1 MFNWLSHSTQILSKV
16 ITKLETGE
24 RIGQLLTVI
33 AAAVIAYI
41 FIGLLKE
48 PAMAYLSGAGT
59 GMGVVQFLVYLAVVF
74 AAVGTAFYFFSRW
87 ISDAQTQ
94 DDEEVLAEA
103 HRISGQYDDPA
114 DLIKHIK

>member
-1 MFNWLSHSTQILSKV
+1 MFNWLSENTQILAKV

-24 RIGQLLTVI
+24 RISQLLTAI
-33 AAAVIAYI
+33 AAAIIAYI
-41 FIGLLKE
+41 FIGLLSK
-48 PAMAYLSGAGT
+48 PAMAYFSGAGT

-87 ISDAQTQ
+87 ISDAQAQ
-94 DDEEVLAEA
+94 SDEEVLADA